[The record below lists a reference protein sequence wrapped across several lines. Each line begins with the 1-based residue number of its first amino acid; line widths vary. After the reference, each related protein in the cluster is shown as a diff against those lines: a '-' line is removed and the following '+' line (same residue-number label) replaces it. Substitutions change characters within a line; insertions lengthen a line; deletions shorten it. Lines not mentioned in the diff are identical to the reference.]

1 MIRQL
6 QKTMQQQRVVQ
17 NQRLKSLK
25 TLHEQYSK
33 SQADLGIV
41 HAKQQA
47 NITGEL
53 KKEMSTLQKKMM
65 DDAVS
70 YCLKYF
76 SIYKELCLLLILY
89 VSVVWCHYLWFWTP
103 SLPCIMRSIH
113 PPSMV
118 CL

>member
-1 MIRQL
+1 
-6 QKTMQQQRVVQ
+6 MQQQRVVQ

-70 YCLKYF
+70 LCLKSF
-76 SIYKELCLLLILY
+76 LIDKELCLSAIVRFGSWVPL
-89 VSVVWCHYLWFWTP
+89 SDFGP
-103 SLPCIMRSIH
+103 H
-113 PPSMV
+113 PGFSQN
-118 CL
+118 